1 MSLPAAPTPQR
12 VSVWIRSWFWKVA
25 QDTTPGKTALVPEH
39 GPRRWAAKQLELESD
54 APLWLW
60 FWRLLFRPTTQA
72 QTLGRR
78 LSDSIFASWAPVSH
92 LLIASGKL
100 FGILLFAIFW
110 PVRITMRMLDW
121 LASHI
126 DTERIASSADK
137 FLMPYLGIPGIRWAV
152 FIIGIIA
159 SVMVMTTPF
168 TRPGQ
173 FLFVLLCWACTMVL
187 RRLPGRYP
195 ALALATVSLITMGR
209 YVWWR
214 MTTTL
219 AFNSNIEAA
228 LGLGLLAAE
237 AYTWL
242 VVILGFIQTAWP
254 LKRKP
259 ASLSGDPLFW
269 PTVDVFIPTY
279 NEPMSVVRPTVLAAM
294 ALDWPKDKIRI
305 FILDDGRRDEFKAFA
320 QAMNVGYFIRDN
332 NHHAKAGNLN
342 HALGKTNGELVA
354 IFDCDHLPVSSF
366 LTTTVGWFQREP
378 KCAMLQTPHHFFSPD
393 PFERNLGTF
402 RRVPNEGALFYGL
415 IQDGNDFW
423 DATFFCGS
431 CAVIRREPLMSIGGI
446 AVETVTED
454 AHTALKLQRLG
465 YSTAYINQTLAAG
478 LATESLSAH
487 IGQRIRWARGMAQI
501 IRVDNPFSG
510 LGLNFWQRICYLNA
524 MLHFFFGIP
533 RLVFLTAPMAF
544 IFFQWHIINAEAALL
559 ALYVLPY
566 VLQSNIAN
574 AHVQG
579 KYRHSFWAEVYETV
593 LAWYV
598 ALPTTVALFKPSAGK
613 FNVTAKGGLV
623 VKSYFDWTIST
634 PYTIL
639 AFLNIAAIFVGLLR
653 LFFWNTHEIGTVL
666 LNLAWVVYSALLLG
680 ASIGVASESRQVR
693 RMHRVSTQLPAA
705 LYLDNGATVHCKCID
720 FSMTGL
726 GLQLVK
732 TPTLAINEQVHVS
745 LWRDHTEH
753 AFPAKVVMN
762 SAGMVGVQFESM
774 TREQEVALVQCTFAR
789 PNAWQNWNETNDT
802 DRPLH
807 GLQEIALIGLRGYGT
822 LLTTLFNKLK
832 DKVHDLRAMH
842 QTATP

>member
-1 MSLPAAPTPQR
+1 
-12 VSVWIRSWFWKVA
+12 
-25 QDTTPGKTALVPEH
+25 
-39 GPRRWAAKQLELESD
+39 
-54 APLWLW
+54 
-60 FWRLLFRPTTQA
+60 
-72 QTLGRR
+72 
-78 LSDSIFASWAPVSH
+78 
-92 LLIASGKL
+92 
-100 FGILLFAIFW
+100 
-110 PVRITMRMLDW
+110 
-121 LASHI
+121 
-126 DTERIASSADK
+126 
-137 FLMPYLGIPGIRWAV
+137 
-152 FIIGIIA
+152 
-159 SVMVMTTPF
+159 
-168 TRPGQ
+168 
-173 FLFVLLCWACTMVL
+173 MVL

-342 HALGKTNGELVA
+342 HALGKTDGEQVA